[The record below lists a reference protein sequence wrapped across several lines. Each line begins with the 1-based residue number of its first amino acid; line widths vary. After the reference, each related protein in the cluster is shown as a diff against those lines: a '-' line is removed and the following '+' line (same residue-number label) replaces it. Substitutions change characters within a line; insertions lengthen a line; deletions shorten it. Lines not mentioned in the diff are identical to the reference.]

1 MAFETLVATI
11 SGIVLIGGLGWKLSS
26 ELSSIRIMLQVFMQE
41 AKAKWNDIEKLEKR
55 IEKIENKLEK
65 KED

>member
-1 MAFETLVATI
+1 MAFETLVAII

-26 ELSSIRIMLQVFMQE
+26 ELSGIRIMLQVFMAE
-41 AKAKWNDIEKLEKR
+41 AKAKWNDLDKLEKR